1 VNRRP
6 VAGLVIGALGV
17 SSVSPSSAWA
27 TPVNLPA
34 VSAPADPN
42 EKDWRPVILGA
53 GVGGLVGAVAAGTGT
68 FLVFTTS
75 VTQAA
80 ERSGCQAEECEGYG
94 LQYFLVTPI
103 VTVLGATAGGVVGAL
118 GGGAIAQALTE

>member
-1 VNRRP
+1 MNLRHGAV
-6 VAGLVIGALGV
+6 LVIGALV
-17 SSVSPSSAWA
+17 ASSVSSSSARA
-27 TPVNLPA
+27 TPVILPA
-34 VSAPADPN
+34 VSASADPH
-42 EKDWRPVILGA
+42 EKDWRPIILGA
-53 GVGGLVGAVAAGTGT
+53 GAGGLVGAVAAGTGT

-103 VTVLGATAGGVVGAL
+103 VTVLGATAGGAVGAL